1 MKKLCSAF
9 AASLIA
15 GAVASAQDAVPYE
28 LDLTTITTSTVY
40 GDYWDR
46 RIGSHDTRFLIFR
59 ALEDGVEL
67 WGMEI
72 NRGRCSARWN
82 DFIGL
87 GYDAKAT
94 IRVGKRDENFV
105 DIEQKTPNKDD
116 PEDFDW
122 KSVQKIPLKD
132 VRARLGKG
140 FELNFS
146 EEIKFTL
153 DEGCGKIIEVKVDT
167 NLGSW
172 VTRFK

>member
-1 MKKLCSAF
+1 
-9 AASLIA
+9 
-15 GAVASAQDAVPYE
+15 
-28 LDLTTITTSTVY
+28 
-40 GDYWDR
+40 
-46 RIGSHDTRFLIFR
+46 
-59 ALEDGVEL
+59 
-67 WGMEI
+67 MEI

-87 GYDAKAT
+87 GDDAKVS

-122 KSVQKIPLKD
+122 KAVQKIPLKD

-146 EEIKFTL
+146 EEIKFML
-153 DEGCGKIIEVKVDT
+153 DEECGKIIEVKVDT

>member
-1 MKKLCSAF
+1 MLIGYAN
-9 AASLIA
+9 AAES
-15 GAVASAQDAVPYE
+15 PFE
-28 LDLTTITTSTVY
+28 LEIVTKTTTTFY
-40 GDYWDR
+40 GDVPGENGV
-46 RIGSHDTRFLIFR
+46 GSYNTDILIFR

-87 GYDAKAT
+87 GYDAQAT

-172 VTRFK
+172 VTRFN